1 MERFNRC
8 NGTGCLPKKTNT
20 KTQIPPFLAS
30 CCACSKVVLSPFSS
44 ILFPLCAAVGAN
56 ALESANVVGYQNTE
70 MVNAY
75 GYNFIAP
82 TFKDVTSNTATY
94 DLQNIKLVGA
104 DVGDGASD
112 YIEVWDET
120 GNMTDDAYFYVTE
133 AQGYDHD
140 GWVTEM
146 LGDEYAENV
155 TLTLGQGFYLY
166 VGSGADVEVQYAG
179 EVVKGN
185 LTSEELPYG
194 YNIVGNATPAP
205 VNLQQIQLLGA
216 DVGDGASDYI
226 EVWDETGNMT
236 DTAYFYVTEA
246 QGYDHD
252 GWVTE
257 MLGDEYVTGVI
268 YTPGQAFFLYVG
280 SGADVQV
287 KLPAVLAE

>member
-1 MERFNRC
+1 M
-8 NGTGCLPKKTNT
+8 KKLMIAT
-20 KTQIPPFLAS
+20 A
-30 CCACSKVVLSPFSS
+30 A
-44 ILFPLCAAVGAN
+44 LCAAVGAS

-82 TFKDVTSNTATY
+82 TFKDVTAGTATY
-94 DLQNIKLVGA
+94 DLQKIKLVGSN
-104 DVGDGASD
+104 VGDGLSD
-112 YIEVWDET
+112 YIEVWDDA
-120 GNMTDDAYFYVTE
+120 GAMTDTQYFYVTE
-133 AQGYDHD
+133 AQGADHD

-146 LGDEYAENV
+146 MGDTYVENV
-155 TLTLGQGFYLY
+155 SLPLGTGFYLY
-166 VGSGADVEVQYAG
+166 ISSGDDVEVQYAG

-194 YNIVGNATPAP
+194 YNIVGNATPAT

-216 DVGDGASDYI
+216 NVGDGLSDYI
-226 EVWDETGNMT
+226 EVWDDTGSMT
-236 DTAYFYVTEA
+236 DTQYFYVTEA

-257 MLGDEYVTGVI
+257 MMGDTYATGVT
-268 YTPGQAFFLYVG
+268 YAPGQAFFLYIS
-280 SGADVQV
+280 SGDDVQV